1 MALPTMLHGG
11 AGCLS
16 TQEIEQMIAD
26 IQNDSDLAVK
36 AMNTSRD
43 LATESLGVAQEA
55 STSLDQIASA
65 IVQINERNLMIATAS
80 EEQSHVSR
88 EVDRNLV
95 SIRELA
101 TQSAAGAS
109 QTASTC
115 GEMSKLA
122 VNLNQLVN
130 RFVV

>member
-1 MALPTMLHGG
+1 
-11 AGCLS
+11 
-16 TQEIEQMIAD
+16 MIAA

-65 IVQINERNLMIATAS
+65 VVQINERNLLIATVS
-80 EEQSHVSR
+80 EEQPHVAR

-95 SIRELA
+95 SSR
-101 TQSAAGAS
+101 
-109 QTASTC
+109 
-115 GEMSKLA
+115 
-122 VNLNQLVN
+122 
-130 RFVV
+130 